1 MIRKAMVMMTKMLL
15 MLVVT
20 LTVMMSELPQ
30 WRLPSCV
37 DDDSA
42 GGDEH
47 VDGQYV
53 HFDDRELPID

>member
-1 MIRKAMVMMTKMLL
+1 MVMMTRMLL

-20 LTVMMSELPQ
+20 LTVMMSELTQ

-42 GGDEH
+42 GGDARVEC
-47 VDGQYV
+47 VR
-53 HFDDRELPID
+53 FDDGELPLGR

>member
-1 MIRKAMVMMTKMLL
+1 MVMMTRMLL

-20 LTVMMSELPQ
+20 LTVMMSELTQ

-37 DDDSA
+37 DDDNA

-53 HFDDRELPID
+53 HFDDRELRIYR